1 MTPAA
6 LAALIA
12 ERLPDNAQNRI
23 TPADL
28 RSVCTALAEASA
40 APDAPTLGSA
50 APARAARPRAA
61 HRLYLFH
68 HFT

>member
-28 RSVCTALAEASA
+28 RAVCTALAEAAA
-40 APDAPTLGSA
+40 APSAPTIGV
-50 APARAARPRAA
+50 APTATAGRPRAA